1 MRDWSVVWAAGVAAT
16 ATVLW
21 LVWQRRW
28 AGGTSATPN
37 PNDDPPVW
45 PVLATGILLYL
56 DLYLDGETMVSRNP
70 AGTNHVLGL
79 LAVAVGVAAITMAV
93 GSVLMQERR

>member
-1 MRDWSVVWAAGVAAT
+1 MGGWSRGHGDCAVAGVAT
-16 ATVLW
+16 AVGWRDL
-21 LVWQRRW
+21 
-28 AGGTSATPN
+28 SAPS

-56 DLYLDGETMVSRNP
+56 DGETVVSRNP
-70 AGTNHVLGL
+70 AGTNHLLGL

>member
-1 MRDWSVVWAAGVAAT
+1 MGGWSRGHGDCAVAGVAT
-16 ATVLW
+16 AVGWRDLSDPEPK
-21 LVWQRRW
+21 RRPTSV
-28 AGGTSATPN
+28 AGACS
-37 PNDDPPVW
+37 
-45 PVLATGILLYL
+45 GIL
-56 DLYLDGETMVSRNP
+56 LYLDGETMVSRNP

>member
-37 PNDDPPVW
+37 PNDDPPMW
-45 PVLATGILLYL
+45 PVLATGIL
-56 DLYLDGETMVSRNP
+56 LYLDGETMVSRNP

>member
-1 MRDWSVVWAAGVAAT
+1 MYDWDMLWAAGVAAT

-28 AGGTSATPN
+28 AGGSSATLN
-37 PNDDPPVW
+37 GSDDPPVW

-56 DLYLDGETMVSRNP
+56 DGETMVSRNP
-70 AGTNHVLGL
+70 TGTNHVLGL
-79 LAVAVGVAAITMAV
+79 LAVALGVVAITMAV
-93 GSVLMQERR
+93 GSTLMQER

>member
-16 ATVLW
+16 ATVL
-21 LVWQRRW
+21 WQRRW

>member
-1 MRDWSVVWAAGVAAT
+1 MRDWRVVWAAGVGAT

-21 LVWQRRW
+21 LVWHRRW

-37 PNDDPPVW
+37 PNDGPPVW

-56 DLYLDGETMVSRNP
+56 DGETVVSRNP
-70 AGTNHVLGL
+70 AGTNHVLGWAIL
-79 LAVAVGVAAITMAV
+79 PLAATKLAGLP
-93 GSVLMQERR
+93 S

>member
-1 MRDWSVVWAAGVAAT
+1 MTGAWCGRLESAT

-37 PNDDPPVW
+37 PNDGPPVW
-45 PVLATGILLYL
+45 PVLATGIL
-56 DLYLDGETMVSRNP
+56 LYLDGETMVSRNP

-93 GSVLMQERR
+93 GSVLTQERR

>member
-16 ATVLW
+16 PTVLW

-37 PNDDPPVW
+37 PNDDPPMW
-45 PVLATGILLYL
+45 PVLATGIL
-56 DLYLDGETMVSRNP
+56 LYLDGETMVSRNP
-70 AGTNHVLGL
+70 AGTNHLLGL
-79 LAVAVGVAAITMAV
+79 LAVAVGVTAITMAV